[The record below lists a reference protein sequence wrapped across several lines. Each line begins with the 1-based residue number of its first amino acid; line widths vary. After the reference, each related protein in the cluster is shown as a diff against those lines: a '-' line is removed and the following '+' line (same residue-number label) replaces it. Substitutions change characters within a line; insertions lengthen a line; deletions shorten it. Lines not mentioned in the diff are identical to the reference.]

1 MRLVTDKFWVRFY
14 FFCVL
19 LMCSFNYLG
28 QSVSFAYVQGYFGV
42 SFQDANWLL
51 RGFHAGTIITGIAGL
66 VFIKWLGNRWLFI
79 GSALFFLIA
88 TVFSFTAKDFTTL
101 LTSRI
106 AAGIANG
113 FMLAVATQLFLSTYA
128 GKEKMVG
135 AMFTV
140 AANIAGLSVS
150 MLANSAFN
158 EDLGWQFNYY
168 LSLPVLLFVMIA
180 AFFFVPVS
188 EKNEEIEEDWISLIP
203 FSVLIISILFVF
215 MYRQQYQG
223 ISHPKILVSLII
235 MIISATVL
243 LIRGAIHKKPL
254 FDTRLL
260 QYPAFSVTIIISFLS
275 GALFVFTLTMLA
287 KMLGGILQMPMK
299 DIFHFINFLALII
312 FISLVVSF
320 ILIVKKISAYWIM
333 ITGLFCIAFTAY
345 EFSRLN
351 TEFSFNNIV
360 SPSLVGMMGAG
371 MVALSVI
378 VIAIKAVPPN
388 HAGKVANFR
397 SVAFLMGIAITA
409 VDIGRIL
416 DFGRVRNFNTMLR
429 YADPSNAPFMER
441 FNALQSFYA
450 SKGYDPDA
458 AYQAAVNGM
467 TGMIKLQAFF
477 KSMSQV
483 FQSAVVVCFVLIAVI
498 FVLWV
503 LQNYRMLIDFFTFKN
518 KTNENAKAVSPK
530 V

>member
-1 MRLVTDKFWVRFY
+1 MPLVTNKFWVRFY

-19 LMCSFNYLG
+19 LMCSYNYFG
-28 QSVSFAYVQGYFGV
+28 QSLSFAYVQGYFGV

-79 GSALFFLIA
+79 GSALLFLIA
-88 TVFSFTAKDFTTL
+88 TISSFKATDFTTL

-113 FMLAVATQLFLSTYA
+113 FMLAVATQLFLATYA
-128 GKEKMVG
+128 GKEKIVG
-135 AMFTV
+135 GLFTV
-140 AANIAGLSVS
+140 AANIAGLGVS
-150 MLANSAFN
+150 MLASSAFI
-158 EDLGWQFNYY
+158 EDFGWQFNYY
-168 LSLPVLLFVMIA
+168 LSLPVLFFVIIA
-180 AFFFVPVS
+180 AFFFVPIS

-203 FSVLIISILFVF
+203 FSVLIIAILFVF

-223 ISHPKILVSLII
+223 ISHPKILVSLIVACV
-235 MIISATVL
+235 SAAIL

-260 QYPAFSVTIIISFLS
+260 QYPAFSVTIIISVLTGS
-275 GALFVFTLTMLA
+275 LFVFTLTMLA

-299 DIFHFINFLALII
+299 DIFHFVNFLALIL

-320 ILIVKKISAYWIM
+320 ILIVKKVSAYWLM
-333 ITGLFCIAFTAY
+333 ITGLLCVAYAAFN
-345 EFSRLN
+345 FSKLN

-371 MVALSVI
+371 MLALSVI
-378 VIAIKAVPPN
+378 IIAIKAVPPN
-388 HAGKVANFR
+388 QVGKVANFR
-397 SVAFLMGIAITA
+397 SVAFLMGIAIAA
-409 VDIGRIL
+409 VDLGRIL
-416 DFGRVRNFNTMLR
+416 DWGRVRNFNSMLR

-483 FQSAVVVCFVLIAVI
+483 FQIAVVVCLLLIAVI
-498 FVLWV
+498 FILWV

-518 KTNENAKAVSPK
+518 KTNENAQAVSPK
-530 V
+530 T